1 MAKVNDLQCIG
12 DALFQN
18 DVKVNGAINQ
28 KTIDNDANSKIIEFC
43 KELDCTT
50 VGNTVSLF
58 TVPTG
63 YYAVKGEDPYNPNGP
78 ISIFGTY
85 SVASPTLAEFEF
97 SCYYEDSLYTMSN
110 QVVPNNAGGTISG
123 AFSGKIFTAGDVK
136 CKVTTAGTGNSKLYI
151 IGKYLLIP
159 RQL

>member
-1 MAKVNDLQCIG
+1 MAQLKDTTITGDLQ
-12 DALFQN
+12 
-18 DVKVNGAINQ
+18 VNGEINQ
-28 KTIDNDANSKIIEFC
+28 KTIDINANCKLIEFC

-50 VGNTVSLF
+50 VGNTVTLF

-85 SVASPTLAEFEF
+85 SVASPTIAEFEF
-97 SCYYEDSLYTMSN
+97 SSYYEDSLYTMSH
-110 QVVPNNAGGTISG
+110 QTVPPNMGGTISG
-123 AFSGKIFTAGDVK
+123 AFTSRRFTAGDVK
-136 CKVTTAGTGNSKLYI
+136 CTVTTAGTDGSKLYI
-151 IGKYLLIP
+151 IGKYLLMP

>member
-1 MAKVNDLQCIG
+1 MAQLKDTTITGDLR
-12 DALFQN
+12 
-18 DVKVNGAINQ
+18 VNGKINQ
-28 KTIDNDANSKIIEFC
+28 KTIDINANCKIIEFC

-50 VGNTVSLF
+50 VGNTVTLF

-78 ISIFGTY
+78 ISMFGTY

-97 SCYYEDSLYTMSN
+97 SCYYEDSLYIMSHLA
-110 QVVPNNAGGTISG
+110 VPRNTGGGISG
-123 AFSGKIFTAGDVK
+123 AFSGKMLTAGEIK
-136 CKVTTAGTGNSKLYI
+136 CEVTTAGTDGSKLYI
-151 IGKYLLIP
+151 IGKYLLMP

>member
-1 MAKVNDLQCIG
+1 MAQLKDTTITGDLQ
-12 DALFQN
+12 
-18 DVKVNGAINQ
+18 VNGEINQ
-28 KTIDNDANSKIIEFC
+28 KTIDINANCKLIEFC

-50 VGNTVSLF
+50 VGNTVTLF

-97 SCYYEDSLYTMSN
+97 SCYYEDGLYTMSLLA
-110 QVVPNNAGGTISG
+110 VPNNAGGTISG
-123 AFSGKIFTAGDVK
+123 LFSGKMFTAGEIK
-136 CKVTTAGTGNSKLYI
+136 CKVTTAGTDGSKLYI
-151 IGKYLLIP
+151 IGKYLLMP

>member
-1 MAKVNDLQCIG
+1 MAQLKDTTITGDLQ
-12 DALFQN
+12 
-18 DVKVNGAINQ
+18 VNGEINQ
-28 KTIDNDANSKIIEFC
+28 KTIDINANCKLIEFC

-50 VGNTVSLF
+50 VGNTVTLF

-85 SVASPTLAEFEF
+85 SAASPTLAEFEF
-97 SCYYEDSLYTMSN
+97 SCYYGDSLYLMSHLA
-110 QVVPNNAGGTISG
+110 VPNNTGGTISG
-123 AFSGKIFTAGDVK
+123 VFSGKMLTAGGIK
-136 CKVTTAGTGNSKLYI
+136 CEVTTAGTDGSKLYI
-151 IGKYLLIP
+151 IGKYLLMP